1 MARQFRLWENAA
13 VVSLLKPAADAGGRT
28 STYVSLRDC
37 HKAFIVCYVTQ
48 GNAATIALTPLQ
60 AQDSSGTNS
69 KAITATPIAYNLD
82 TDTVPADQFT
92 VGTTAA
98 NYTTDAG
105 TKTKIVIFE
114 IEPAEC
120 MDLTWGTNNASGV
133 PQQFNHL
140 AIQTGAS
147 NAANITAAIL
157 VAHPLRNA
165 RQNPITMNV

>member
-13 VVSLLKPAADAGGRT
+13 VASLLKPAADSGGRT
-28 STYVSLRDC
+28 STYVNLRDC
-37 HKAFIVCYVTQ
+37 HKAFLVCYITQ

-60 AQDSSGTNS
+60 AQDNSGTGS
-69 KAITATPIAYNLD
+69 KAIGATPIAYNLD
-82 TDTVPADQFT
+82 TDTTPSDQFT

-120 MDLTWGTNNASGV
+120 MDLANG
-133 PQQFNHL
+133 FNHI
-140 AIQTGAS
+140 AVQTGAS
-147 NAANITAAIL
+147 NAANITSAL
-157 VAHPLRNA
+157 FVAHPLRNQ
-165 RQNPITMNV
+165 RQNPLTVNV